1 MAMRANSR
9 QNPKA
14 PKIAD
19 SYNLNLKV
27 AVHLAGPRV
36 DADFRGTTSLI
47 RLPYTTIRLTSPDAA
62 IPESYLGANA
72 WVKVAW
78 PVTRED
84 GAGTELRIFGKCVR
98 AGYGEVVVKMYRY
111 ALEPVS
117 RDEPPDAQES
127 GEVFNERLLHAN
139 GTPRA

>member
-1 MAMRANSR
+1 MGMRANSR
-9 QNPKA
+9 QNSRA

-19 SYNLNLKV
+19 SYSLNLKAV
-27 AVHLAGPRV
+27 VHLAGPRGET
-36 DADFRGTTSLI
+36 DLHGTTSLI
-47 RLPYTTIRLTSPDAA
+47 RLPYTTIRLNPADAD

-78 PVTRED
+78 PATREG

-98 AGYGEVVVKMYRY
+98 ASYAEVVVKMYRY
-111 ALEPVS
+111 SLDPVA
-117 RDEPPDAQES
+117 RVETKEEES
-127 GEVFNERLLHAN
+127 GEIFDERRLHAS